1 MRIKRTFPYLLS
13 AVFIILILLYPVQ
26 ALQGAKNG
34 LSAFAQSVL
43 PALFPF
49 FVATSLFTKLGAATV
64 LSKRLQPLMRPLFGL
79 PGQSA
84 LPVFLSLVSG
94 YPNGA
99 RATASL
105 FEAKQLTLLQA
116 RRTMAFASTVGPSFV
131 FSIIAASMLGRP
143 RLAWLLFL
151 PHLLAAFLTGQIA
164 RLCLPNEKK
173 RMQQPA
179 SLKSIAPVPFNRCF
193 IAAVQ
198 ESVTALLSVGGFIV
212 FFFTL
217 SNLLLA
223 IGLLPLLAKLLWPF
237 FLLVGYPAQLALPF
251 LRGLFEMTDGCLS
264 LCATGYPALSLLP
277 LLCALISFGGLC
289 IQSQQALFLSPCG
302 VRFSE
307 SLFFKTVHGVL
318 AFVLCSVCVR
328 AFPTAAVTSV
338 AAAPVFSFGQ
348 RLLLS
353 TGTLGI
359 TALFLA
365 LLCCAMSLYT
375 LAFQKRKKKACG

>member
-13 AVFIILILLYPVQ
+13 AVLIILILLYPVQ

-84 LPVFLSLVSG
+84 LPVFLSVVSG

-131 FSIIAASMLGRP
+131 FSIIAASMLGQP

-151 PHLLAAFLTGQIA
+151 PVSYTHLT
-164 RLCLPNEKK
+164 LPTN
-173 RMQQPA
+173 
-179 SLKSIAPVPFNRCF
+179 
-193 IAAVQ
+193 
-198 ESVTALLSVGGFIV
+198 
-212 FFFTL
+212 
-217 SNLLLA
+217 
-223 IGLLPLLAKLLWPF
+223 
-237 FLLVGYPAQLALPF
+237 
-251 LRGLFEMTDGCLS
+251 
-264 LCATGYPALSLLP
+264 
-277 LLCALISFGGLC
+277 
-289 IQSQQALFLSPCG
+289 
-302 VRFSE
+302 
-307 SLFFKTVHGVL
+307 
-318 AFVLCSVCVR
+318 
-328 AFPTAAVTSV
+328 
-338 AAAPVFSFGQ
+338 
-348 RLLLS
+348 
-353 TGTLGI
+353 
-359 TALFLA
+359 
-365 LLCCAMSLYT
+365 
-375 LAFQKRKKKACG
+375 

>member
-1 MRIKRTFPYLLS
+1 M
-13 AVFIILILLYPVQ
+13 
-26 ALQGAKNG
+26 
-34 LSAFAQSVL
+34 
-43 PALFPF
+43 
-49 FVATSLFTKLGAATV
+49 
-64 LSKRLQPLMRPLFGL
+64 
-79 PGQSA
+79 
-84 LPVFLSLVSG
+84 
-94 YPNGA
+94 
-99 RATASL
+99 
-105 FEAKQLTLLQA
+105 
-116 RRTMAFASTVGPSFV
+116 
-131 FSIIAASMLGRP
+131 
-143 RLAWLLFL
+143 
-151 PHLLAAFLTGQIA
+151 
-164 RLCLPNEKK
+164 
-173 RMQQPA
+173 
-179 SLKSIAPVPFNRCF
+179 KSIAPVPFNRCF
-193 IAAVQ
+193 IAACRI
-198 ESVTALLSVGGFIV
+198 VTALLSVGGFIV

-217 SNLLLA
+217 STFC
-223 IGLLPLLAKLLWPF
+223 WPSVF
-237 FLLVGYPAQLALPF
+237 CLCWPCYGRSSCSLDTLRSWLPF

-264 LCATGYPALSLLP
+264 LCAPDTPALSLLP